1 MTINK
6 SSFVSLI
13 WADFYPDSSQ
23 VVQTGENTEGEKLKD
38 LTNTFSVADY
48 LWKELSESN
57 YYLPK

>member
-1 MTINK
+1 M
-6 SSFVSLI
+6 
-13 WADFYPDSSQ
+13 WADIYPDSSQ
-23 VVQTGENTEGEKLKD
+23 VVQTGEYTVGEKLKD